1 MKLFAAFIWFYL
13 RILPSEKATFCGPD
27 ATLRTAPPIAIIH
40 DTHVIY
46 PNRHNNR
53 SRRFVQLSVIIRI
66 VCSKRSSVV
75 LLLVEIIQLT
85 AVNVHDKSQH
95 KVSEILHLL
104 GNESTRLTAL
114 VDNMLRFVM
123 SIYSDELNYLHE
135 KNSRRPF

>member
-66 VCSKRSSVV
+66 VCSKRSSIV
-75 LLLVEIIQLT
+75 LLLVEIIQLV
-85 AVNVHDKSQH
+85 AVNFDYKAQH
-95 KVSEILHLL
+95 IVDQSCKPCILIPNKWRIADTLYL
-104 GNESTRLTAL
+104 VAAL
-114 VDNMLRFVM
+114 
-123 SIYSDELNYLHE
+123 I
-135 KNSRRPF
+135 

>member
-95 KVSEILHLL
+95 I
-104 GNESTRLTAL
+104 
-114 VDNMLRFVM
+114 VDQDRKPCTL
-123 SIYSDELNYLHE
+123 I
-135 KNSRRPF
+135 P